1 MNKDYIENFDDFS
14 DKEEIKLIST
24 KANTLKVLEERI
36 TKAKVEPMLII
47 IARDYRMNKS
57 EMANEISKTFK
68 GEKIVIR
75 SSSTNEDCLKKSNAG
90 HYTSVLDVDSS
101 DTSNIIS
108 AIDIVLE
115 SYFSDM
121 DDISEQQVLIQHQA
135 VDVAYCGVLFTYD
148 IQGQRPYYLINYDDT
163 GSTDLV
169 TSGRGGKT
177 LWIARN
183 IELSQLEEQWRNLI
197 VAIDEIENIFK
208 IPLDIEFAV
217 NKNNEVIIFQARP
230 LVANFSNI
238 KNVQGTI
245 KNFYGKIED
254 LKCEYKDIKS
264 VIDGKNM
271 MFSDMAFWN
280 PSEIIGTS
288 PRTLDYS
295 LYRYIITSE
304 AWNQGLVPMGY
315 RQLNDEL
322 MYQIGIKPYISLDY
336 SFYSLTPSKIDE
348 KLATKLVEFYKKK
361 LKKDTTAHDK
371 IEFEIVYS
379 NFDFNT
385 ENRTKELLDNGFSK
399 EERQQIL
406 ESLKELTVTNIKN
419 HKQISESDNEDIKH
433 LEKTRKHIVEN
444 DMESEDVNKIVEDIL
459 ELLEDIRIYGTP
471 QFTRQARMAFIAR
484 AFCSSLV
491 DSGWFTKNEIDQ
503 FMKSI
508 ATVSSKF
515 EQDYQKFSVGKMSRN
530 EFNNKYGHLRSG
542 TYDIRTDSYNQM
554 VFRPAVGHNKVQK
567 VKEEFEGLNSEKLE
581 EALKSI
587 GLDVTPK
594 DFNLFLRTSIEG
606 REFFKFEFT
615 KSLSLV
621 LDLIQML
628 GKLLDIDRK
637 DLSWISAYD
646 FKECFYLNNEQMG
659 KKLNAIIV
667 NNKKHYD
674 NYLNAILP
682 DVILD
687 ITSVS
692 VIPVNE
698 ARPNF
703 ITSKKVEGEVVNL
716 ELETDEDLMDKI
728 VMIPKADPGY
738 EWIFTKGIKGF
749 ITKYGGVASH
759 MAIRCAEFEIPA
771 AIGCGE
777 KIYDYASKI
786 NYMELD
792 CANGIIKEGL
802 QCEDLRALITQ
813 REGVNQYGDPT
824 DVLEAAYIRFYELL
838 GFIPQ
843 PASNHV
849 KNVGKLFER
858 QCDLLIVA
866 GGGALPVK
874 YYDRPHNEE
883 LQPYRDV
890 MEEKLIKHCIGE
902 GIPIIAT
909 CRGMQ
914 YMNVLF
920 GGKLLYHPELKVE
933 RPRSVDHEV
942 YLVEEDRT
950 IWVNNFHKDVIPIDG
965 LASCFKPLAIDRENQ
980 TIEAFGSDEM
990 KVLALQWHPERKFE
1004 TANALEETRK
1014 LVVNFIQKHIK

>member
-1 MNKDYIENFDDFS
+1 MNKEYTEYFEDFS
-14 DKEEIKLIST
+14 DKEGFELIST
-24 KANTLKVLEERI
+24 KANTLKALEKRI
-36 TKAKVEPMLII
+36 VQGKIEPMLII
-47 IARDYRMNKS
+47 IAKDYRINKLKIVKKVKD
-57 EMANEISKTFK
+57 AFK
-68 GEKIVIR
+68 GEKIVVR

-90 HYTSVLDVDSS
+90 HYTSLLNVDSS
-101 DTSNIIS
+101 DEQSIIQ
-108 AIDIVLE
+108 AIDEVLQ
-115 SYFSDM
+115 SYLSDM
-121 DDISEQQVLIQHQA
+121 RDISMQQVLIQHQA
-135 VDVAYCGVLFTYD
+135 LDVEYSGVLFTYD
-148 IQGQRPYYLINYDDT
+148 IQGKRPYYLINYDDS
-163 GSTDLV
+163 GLTDTV
-169 TSGRGGKT
+169 TSGIGGKT

-183 IELSQLEEQWRNLI
+183 TDVSELEEHWKNLI
-197 VAIDEIENIFK
+197 LAVNEIERIFK
-208 IPLDIEFAV
+208 IPLDIEFAI
-217 NKNNEVIIFQARP
+217 NNDNQVIIFQARP

-238 KNVQGTI
+238 KHEKDKFEI
-245 KNFYGKIED
+245 FYDKISN
-254 LKCEYKDIKS
+254 LKSEYKDLNS
-264 VIDGKNM
+264 VLNNENM

-295 LYRYIITSE
+295 LYRYIITSN

-315 RQLNDEL
+315 RQLDDEL
-322 MYQIGIKPYISLDY
+322 MYQIGVKPYISLDY
-336 SFYSLTPSKIDE
+336 SFYSLIPSDLDE
-348 KLATKLVEFYKKK
+348 ELALKLVSFYKKK
-361 LKKDTTAHDK
+361 LKKDITAHDK

-379 NFDFNT
+379 SYDFNT
-385 ENRTKELLDNGFSK
+385 ENRTKELLENQFNI
-399 EERQQIL
+399 EEREQIL
-406 ESLKELTVTNIKN
+406 NSLKKLTEYSIKN
-419 HKQISESDNEDIKH
+419 HEIISKKDIEDIKR
-433 LEKTRKHIVEN
+433 LEKTRKEIFEIN
-444 DMESEDVNKIVEDIL
+444 TESKDANLIIKDIL
-459 ELLEDIRIYGTP
+459 KLLDEIRKFGTP

-491 DSGWFTKNEIDQ
+491 DSGWFSNIEMDE

-508 ATVSSKF
+508 NTVSSEF
-515 EQDYQKFSVGKMSRN
+515 EKDYQKFSVGTMSRN

-554 VFRPAVGHNKVQK
+554 VFRPAAAGSTIKK
-567 VKEEFEGLNSEKLE
+567 DKENIFSLDKNILE
-581 EALKSI
+581 NALKSI
-587 GLDVTPK
+587 DLDVST
-594 DFNLFLRTSIEG
+594 DEFCSFLIKSIEG

-621 LDLIQML
+621 LDLIQEI

-637 DLSWISAYD
+637 QLSWISVYD
-646 FKECFYLNNEQMG
+646 LSDCNNLTKEQLCERLNYY
-659 KKLNAIIV
+659 IHT
-667 NNKKHYD
+667 NKKHYKE
-674 NYLNAILP
+674 YLNIILP

-687 ITSVS
+687 ITSIS

-716 ELETDEDLMDKI
+716 VSETNEDLMDKI

-777 KIYDYASKI
+777 KIYEHASKI

-802 QCEDLRALITQ
+802 QCDDLRALITQ
-813 REGVNQYGDPT
+813 REGINQYGDPT

-866 GGGALPVK
+866 GGGALPIK
-874 YYDRPHNEE
+874 YYDRPHDEE

-920 GGKLLYHPELKVE
+920 GGKLLYHPELKTK

-942 YLVEEDRT
+942 YLVEEERR
-950 IWVNNFHKDVIPIDG
+950 IWVNNFHMDVIPIDG
-965 LASCFKPLAIDRENQ
+965 LAPCFKPLAIDVENQ

-1004 TANALEETRK
+1004 TSNALEETRK